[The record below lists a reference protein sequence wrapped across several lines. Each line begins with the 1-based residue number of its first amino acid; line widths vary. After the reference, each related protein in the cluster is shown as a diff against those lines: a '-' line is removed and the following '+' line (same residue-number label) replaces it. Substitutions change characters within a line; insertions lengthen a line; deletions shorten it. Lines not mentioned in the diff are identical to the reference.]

1 MRVGI
6 SPAALL
12 IHRSI
17 TIGSARRRATSMV
30 LVQQH
35 LLEEEEQMPV
45 VHNETVEKFALPG
58 LEHQTLAGPEHGMQA
73 LEMWMQTIE
82 PGSGTPV
89 HRHDCEEAIVVLRGS
104 GRLTVEGKD
113 TDFGPNSTLQIPR
126 NVIHQIV
133 NTGTEDMFIV
143 AALGQAPVRVCTADN
158 EHMPLPWQG

>member
-1 MRVGI
+1 
-6 SPAALL
+6 
-12 IHRSI
+12 
-17 TIGSARRRATSMV
+17 
-30 LVQQH
+30 
-35 LLEEEEQMPV
+35 MPV
-45 VHNETVEKFALPG
+45 VHNEAVEKFALPG
-58 LEHQTLAGPEHGMQA
+58 LEHQTLAGPEHGMQT
-73 LEMWMQTIE
+73 LEMWMQTIK

>member
-1 MRVGI
+1 
-6 SPAALL
+6 
-12 IHRSI
+12 
-17 TIGSARRRATSMV
+17 
-30 LVQQH
+30 
-35 LLEEEEQMPV
+35 MPV
-45 VHNETVEKFALPG
+45 VHNEAVEKFALPG
-58 LEHQTLAGPEHGMQA
+58 LEHQTLAGPEHGMQT
-73 LEMWMQTIE
+73 LEMWMQTIK

-89 HRHDCEEAIVVLRGS
+89 HRHDCEESIVVLRGS

>member
-1 MRVGI
+1 
-6 SPAALL
+6 
-12 IHRSI
+12 
-17 TIGSARRRATSMV
+17 
-30 LVQQH
+30 
-35 LLEEEEQMPV
+35 MPV
-45 VHNETVEKFALPG
+45 VHNEAVEKFALPG
-58 LEHQTLAGPEHGMQA
+58 LEHQTLAGPEHGMQT
-73 LEMWMQTIE
+73 LEMWMQTIK
-82 PGSGTPV
+82 PGSETPV